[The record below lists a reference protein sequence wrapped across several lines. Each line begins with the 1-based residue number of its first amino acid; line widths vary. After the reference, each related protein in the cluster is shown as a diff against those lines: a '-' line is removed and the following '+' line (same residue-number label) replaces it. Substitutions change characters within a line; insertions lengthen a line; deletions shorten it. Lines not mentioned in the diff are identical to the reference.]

1 MGQKGHA
8 LFAVDSSSGG
18 LMVKYFPVFLFILSI
33 GFLVP
38 GLTKPLMTIEAAV
51 DKKEMLGLA
60 AEALSPPDQ
69 SNSFIQ
75 NMLQSVVQ
83 QLDVEGSVVV
93 FRSTRSLLGTM
104 SELISHDHVVVG
116 VLIGL
121 FGVVIPLVK
130 ILLTMASL
138 FLKTQKSRMQLLKV
152 SAILGKW
159 SMSDVF
165 TMAVIVTFLAIN
177 ANEYAINSVQMNAK
191 LGVGFY
197 FFMTYCL
204 LAIGASQLMEWQWS
218 RSDKSEPLPQ
228 EQP

>member
-1 MGQKGHA
+1 
-8 LFAVDSSSGG
+8 
-18 LMVKYFPVFLFILSI
+18 MVKYFPVFLFILSI